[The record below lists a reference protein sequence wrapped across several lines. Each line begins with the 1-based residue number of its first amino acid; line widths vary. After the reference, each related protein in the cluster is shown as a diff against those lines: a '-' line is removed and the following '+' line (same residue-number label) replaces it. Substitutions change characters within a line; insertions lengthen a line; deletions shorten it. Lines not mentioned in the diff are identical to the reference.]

1 LEDRINTFAVID
13 VETTGLNPYRHD
25 RIVEVAVVLV
35 SPEKRLSTKFT
46 TLINPERDIGP
57 TSIHGLT
64 ATDIVNAPRFV
75 DVAGELMDV
84 LRCTVALAGHNV
96 RFDASFLQCEYKR
109 IGVEVPL
116 CKLIDTMHLAGGG
129 SLAECCS
136 EYHVRFK
143 GQAHSALNDARAT
156 AALLE
161 KLISISPS
169 ALDRYKPFE
178 SLKWPDLQSQCVV
191 NVLPRGRLKE
201 AEDLIPSYIQRLAD
215 RLSPLTSDTVCHAGE
230 QDYRA
235 LLWRVLEDGRI
246 EDTESDSLVDVA
258 THWGLSFGEIEAI
271 HFDYLTRLAEASWK
285 DRYITDAERRELLT
299 VGQLLGFGKLSDEK
313 LNDLFRST
321 ERPTALIREQ
331 EPTECLVGKSI
342 CFTGECQC
350 SLRGN
355 LISREMAE
363 KLVTEKGLIVVPS
376 VTKKLDLLVVADPN
390 TQSGKAKKARQYGIR
405 VIHEPTLWRLLGI
418 DVD

>member
-1 LEDRINTFAVID
+1 MNTFAVID

-25 RIVEVAVVLV
+25 RIVEVAIVLV
-35 SPEKRLSTKFT
+35 SPEKELSTEFN

-57 TSIHGLT
+57 TRIHGLT
-64 ATDIVNAPRFV
+64 ATDIINAPRFI
-75 DVAGELMDV
+75 DVAAVLMDV

-96 RFDASFLQCEYKR
+96 RFDVLFLQCEYKR
-109 IGVEVPL
+109 IGVELPP

-136 EYHVRFK
+136 EYLVGFK
-143 GQAHSALNDARAT
+143 GQAHSAINDARAT
-156 AALLE
+156 ASLLK

-169 ALDRYKPFE
+169 ALERYKPFE
-178 SLKWPDLQSQCVV
+178 PIKWPDLQSQSVA
-191 NVLPRGRLKE
+191 NLLPRDKLRD
-201 AEDLIPSYIQRLAD
+201 AEDLIPSYIQRLSD
-215 RLSPLTSDTVCHAGE
+215 RLLPLASNTVSQAGE

-246 EDTESDSLVDVA
+246 EDAESDSLVDIA
-258 THWGLSFGEIEAI
+258 THWGLSFKQIEAI
-271 HFDYLTRLAEASWK
+271 HFDYLTKLAEASWK

-299 VGQLLGFGKLSDEK
+299 IGQLLGFGKLSDEQ
-313 LNDLFRST
+313 LHDLFQST
-321 ERPTALIREQ
+321 ESASASIREK
-331 EPTECLVGKSI
+331 EPTEILAGKSI

-363 KLVTEKGLIVVPS
+363 KLVTEKGLIVMPS

-390 TQSGKAKKARQYGIR
+390 TQSGKARKARQYGIR
-405 VIHEPTLWRLLGI
+405 VIHEPVFWHLLGI

>member
-1 LEDRINTFAVID
+1 MNTFAVID
-13 VETTGLNPYRHD
+13 LETTGLNPYRYD

-35 SPEKRLSTKFT
+35 SPEKRLPAEFT
-46 TLINPERDIGP
+46 TLINPERDIGS

-64 ATDIVNAPRFV
+64 ATDIMNAPRFA
-75 DVAGELMDV
+75 DVAGALMDV

-96 RFDASFLQCEYKR
+96 RFDASFLRCEYKR
-109 IGVEVPL
+109 IGVEVPM
-116 CKLIDTMHLAGGG
+116 CKLIDTMHIAGGG

-136 EYHVRFK
+136 KYHVRFK
-143 GQAHSALNDARAT
+143 GRAHSALNDARAT

-169 ALDRYKPFE
+169 ALDRYRPFE
-178 SLKWPDLQSQCVV
+178 SLRWPDIQSQCVV
-191 NVLPRGRLKE
+191 NVLPRGRFKDT
-201 AEDLIPSYIQRLAD
+201 EDLIPTYIQRLAD

-235 LLWRVLEDGRI
+235 LLWRVLEDGRV
-246 EDTESDSLVDVA
+246 EDMESDSLVDVA
-258 THWGLSFGEIEAI
+258 MHWGLSFEQIEAI
-271 HFDYLTRLAEASWK
+271 HLDYLTRLAEASWK
-285 DRYITDAERRELLT
+285 DRYITDAERLELLT
-299 VGQLLGFGKLSDEK
+299 VGQLLGFGKLSDDK
-313 LNDLFRST
+313 LNDLFRLI
-321 ERPTALIREQ
+321 ERPTALIRE
-331 EPTECLVGKSI
+331 PTEYLAGKSI

-350 SLRGN
+350 PLYGN

-363 KLVTEKGLIVVPS
+363 KLVKEKGLIVVPS

-405 VIHEPTLWRLLGI
+405 VIHEPVFWRLLGI